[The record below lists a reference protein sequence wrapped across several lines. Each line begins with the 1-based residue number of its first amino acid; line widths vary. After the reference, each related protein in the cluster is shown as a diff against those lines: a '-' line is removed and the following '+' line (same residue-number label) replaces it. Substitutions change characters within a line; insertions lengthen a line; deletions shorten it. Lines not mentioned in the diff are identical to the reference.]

1 MQSDQSEN
9 AERILKQ
16 AKNKYYLKREHL
28 KENRLTL
35 SSEPKKEAYLP
46 PLQGSKKYTLVL
58 DLDETLVHFV
68 AKEKKFKLRPGCLQ
82 FLKDMSE
89 LFEVVIFTA
98 AAQDYANFILD
109 YLEKEQKFIDYR
121 LYRQHC

>member
-1 MQSDQSEN
+1 M
-9 AERILKQ
+9 KQ

-28 KENRLTL
+28 KENNL
-35 SSEPKKEAYLP
+35 SVEPKKEAYLP
-46 PLQGSKKYTLVL
+46 QIAGDKKYTLVL

-68 AKEKKFKLRPGCLQ
+68 AKEKKFKLRPGCIQ
-82 FLKDMSE
+82 FLKDMSQ

-109 YLEKEQKFIDYR
+109 YLEKDQKFIDHR
-121 LYRQHC
+121 LYR